1 MAQPTLLPDPT
12 CLHLKLIDASKA
24 AIIAVV
30 MTTSEEAPCPLCHRR
45 SARIHSRYARA
56 VADLLWMGC
65 TVHLELHVRRFF
77 CTTSECVRQIFT
89 ERLPTVVA
97 PYARRTTR
105 LTDVFT
111 LIGFAL
117 GGEAGKRLAAGIG
130 LATSPDTLLRLIGA
144 QPEEQV
150 PPPRILGG
158 DDFSFCKRKS
168 YGTIL
173 IDLERRIPIDILP
186 DREAATLEKW
196 LKEHKGVE
204 IISRDRGG
212 PYAEGARLGAP
223 DAQQVADRWHLL
235 ANLSEALKTF
245 FAQKQAQLKA
255 LVQKPSE
262 TFSEE
267 ETKELPPYSQGK
279 TNRKIK
285 M

>member
-105 LTDVFT
+105 LTDVFIMYHQE
-111 LIGFAL
+111 L
-117 GGEAGKRLAAGIG
+117 
-130 LATSPDTLLRLIGA
+130 P
-144 QPEEQV
+144 
-150 PPPRILGG
+150 
-158 DDFSFCKRKS
+158 
-168 YGTIL
+168 
-173 IDLERRIPIDILP
+173 LE
-186 DREAATLEKW
+186 
-196 LKEHKGVE
+196 GQQ
-204 IISRDRGG
+204 RDRK
-212 PYAEGARLGAP
+212 E
-223 DAQQVADRWHLL
+223 DSSSL
-235 ANLSEALKTF
+235 AVSLKQT
-245 FAQKQAQLKA
+245 AHD
-255 LVQKPSE
+255 S
-262 TFSEE
+262 S
-267 ETKELPPYSQGK
+267 
-279 TNRKIK
+279 
-285 M
+285 